1 MTKKA
6 FNPTESEL
14 EILEILWTAGPQSV
28 KYINEQLQEKRS
40 VGYTTTLKI
49 MQIMND
55 KELVIRDTSKRS
67 HIYIANVKKKAI
79 KNNLLD
85 KFILST
91 FNGSAKNL
99 VMQILGDSDIS
110 SSELEEIKAL
120 IDNHEKNQ

>member
-99 VMQILGDSDIS
+99 VMQILGGSDIS